1 MKTGILLIITILTVI
16 LLFTM
21 TSCLPEQPVTE
32 ATLRKKAVVCKDS
45 VRIVWD
51 ETKLVET
58 SWLTG
63 NPCFDHGGIAYYVY
77 K

>member
-1 MKTGILLIITILTVI
+1 MKAVLTLLLSS
-16 LLFTM
+16 LLF
-21 TSCLPEQPVTE
+21 SCLPDQPVSETVQ
-32 ATLRKKAVVCKDS
+32 RKKAVVCKDS

-58 SWLTG
+58 SWLTA
-63 NPCFDHGGIAYYVY
+63 NPCFDHGGVAYYIY